1 MSKLHPVTI
10 EISNEAISCGD
21 KGGHVLHAT
30 TGDQVA
36 WSGKSVQFTLT
47 FKDFHTGVTVWPFTD
62 AQVSWPRGEFNGT
75 LIDAG
80 IPRDYKYT
88 VQISGY
94 ADLDPIIIVDK
105 KPQ

>member
-1 MSKLHPVTI
+1 MAVHR
-10 EISNEAISCGD
+10 G
-21 KGGHVLHAT
+21 
-30 TGDQVA
+30 
-36 WSGKSVQFTLT
+36 
-47 FKDFHTGVTVWPFTD
+47 
-62 AQVSWPRGEFNGT
+62 QVSWPRGEFNGT

-105 KPQ
+105 

>member
-1 MSKLHPVTI
+1 MFKLHPVTI
-10 EISNEAISCGD
+10 EIRNGAIACKD

-30 TGDQVA
+30 RGDQVA
-36 WSGKSVQFTLT
+36 WSGKKVQFTLT
-47 FKDFHTGVTVWPFTD
+47 FKDFDTGAKVWPFTED
-62 AQVSWPRGEFNGT
+62 QVSWPRGEFNGT

-105 KPQ
+105 